1 MIFLIV
7 SVIFSLFAINNG
19 LTDRGAFTWK
29 KLGAS
34 VTSRIAGGNGGVT
47 LPSSSSVQLL
57 QQYQPRV
64 YLMESTS
71 KYLRL
76 PDLRGQTIRFTVDLR
91 QTTCNCNAALYLIEM
106 PSTAVPDS
114 YCDAQ
119 GAPGQACAEYDLL
132 EANTRAFQAT
142 AHTGTADQKGQ
153 WGCAWNIKSAQGY
166 GLGGSAIDTSKPYT
180 VDYAFTKSSA
190 GKLNGIKVKL
200 SQSGKSGL
208 SYSITDSVCSWLG
221 TSTYISSLDS
231 SVASG
236 RCVLAMSYWSGGM
249 DWLDGCSSGV
259 TCPTSST
266 VTFSNIQLVSGIT
279 AANADELSQS
289 GDLPFEQSPLFIGIM
304 CAIGILLLVGVIT
317 FIIIRRKH
325 ALNQE
330 IV

>member
-7 SVIFSLFAINNG
+7 SVLFSLFAINNG
-19 LTDRGAFTWK
+19 LTDRGAFSWK
-29 KLGAS
+29 KFGAS

-76 PDLRGQTIRFTVDLR
+76 PDLRGQTIRFTVDLSK
-91 QTTCNCNAALYLIEM
+91 TTCNCNAALYLVQM
-106 PSTAVPDS
+106 PSNAVPDY

-119 GAPGQACAEYDLL
+119 GSPACAEYDLL

-142 AHTGTADQKGQ
+142 VHTATGDDKGK

-166 GLGGSAIDTSKPYT
+166 GPGGSSIDTSKPYT

-200 SQSGKSGL
+200 SQSGKSGI
-208 SYSITDSVCSWLG
+208 SYSITDSICTWLQ

-236 RCVLAMSYWSGGM
+236 QCVLVMSYWSGGM

-259 TCPTSST
+259 TCPSSST

-279 AANADELSQS
+279 AANADELSES
-289 GDLPFEQSPLFIGIM
+289 DNLPFEQSPLFIGIM
-304 CAIGILLLVGVIT
+304 CAIGVLLLVGVIT